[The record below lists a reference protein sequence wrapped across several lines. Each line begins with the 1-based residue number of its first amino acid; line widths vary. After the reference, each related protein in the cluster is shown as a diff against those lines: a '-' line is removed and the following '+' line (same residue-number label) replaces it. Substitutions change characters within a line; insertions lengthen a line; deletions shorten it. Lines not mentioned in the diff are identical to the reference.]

1 MKKRYLAGLLTIVM
15 AASLVACGGKSKDT
29 KPSDAL
35 AEDQEE
41 IVNTVVVAM
50 GGGFA
55 TMDPGYIYEKYPL
68 VAINACYETLFKFY
82 GDSEPMPCLADTY
95 EFSNG
100 GLTLTVKLKD
110 AKFASGNPVTS
121 EDVAFS
127 INRTKNLQGNPSF
140 IADTIESIETP
151 DEKTVVFHL
160 TQPDSAI
167 LSKLTYNALAILD
180 SKVVKM
186 YGGTDALD
194 AAQTD
199 RAQAY
204 LNTTSAGSGMYIMTS
219 YIPDTEIVLEQ
230 NPNYWGEMTNVDR
243 YIIKIQP
250 DAYAQRKGL
259 ASGEIDV
266 ALNMTDDTMAELA
279 DDSDV
284 EVINGA
290 TKTVGFVMMNMDES
304 IGGPVSNPLVQDAIR
319 KVLDYEAF
327 QIICGEG
334 TITPYSVVQDG
345 FVGAKG
351 ERSIDYRNIEEAK
364 ELLKEGGYENG
375 FDIQLT
381 VCDLDME
388 GILLSDLARKVR
400 DDLELI
406 DIRCEIVNQA
416 WSEGYSDA
424 YRNGTLGFTIM
435 YWSPE
440 YNDPNVQ
447 LEFLPGYMVGLR
459 AGWQTEDNEELA
471 SLYDAAIEETNQEK
485 RAAILEEIQDVMYE
499 DGPFIFFAQAPAH
512 IGYNIRLEGVNIS
525 DPYALDLTMIN
536 IIEEEIVEEN

>member
-204 LNTTSAGSGMYIMTS
+204 LNATSAGSGMYIMTS

>member
-1 MKKRYLAGLLTIVM
+1 MKKGYLAGLLTIVM

-50 GGGFA
+50 GGGFT

-186 YGGTDALD
+186 HGGTDASD

-204 LNTTSAGSGMYIMTS
+204 LNATSAGSGMYIMTS
-219 YIPDTEIVLEQ
+219 YIQDTEIVLEQ
-230 NPNYWGEMTNVDR
+230 NPNYWGEMTNVDQ

-266 ALNMTDDTMAELA
+266 ALNMTDDTIAELA

-364 ELLKEGGYENG
+364 ELLKEAGYENG

-459 AGWQTEDNEELA
+459 AGWETEDNEELA

-485 RAAILEEIQDVMYE
+485 RVAILEEIQDVMYE

-512 IGYNIRLEGVNIS
+512 IGYNIRLEGVDVS
-525 DPYALDLTMIN
+525 DSYALDITLIN